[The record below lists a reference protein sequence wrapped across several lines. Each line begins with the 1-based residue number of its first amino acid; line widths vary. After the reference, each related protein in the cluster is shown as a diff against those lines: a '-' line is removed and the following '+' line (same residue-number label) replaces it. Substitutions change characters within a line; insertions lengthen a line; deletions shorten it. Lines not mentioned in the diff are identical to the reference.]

1 MAADRHSGGQVEEPL
16 TWGEGGRRIRLRTE
30 GVPERSRV
38 PLRDLTFR
46 ELALP
51 WVNFI
56 LIGDLFR
63 GKARVEGRGLGG
75 VC

>member
-1 MAADRHSGGQVEEPL
+1 MYR
-16 TWGEGGRRIRLRTE
+16 
-30 GVPERSRV
+30 GVPERNRG
-38 PLRDLTFR
+38 PPRDLTFR

-56 LIGDLFR
+56 LIDDLLQ
-63 GKARVEGRGLGG
+63 GKALVEAHGSDA